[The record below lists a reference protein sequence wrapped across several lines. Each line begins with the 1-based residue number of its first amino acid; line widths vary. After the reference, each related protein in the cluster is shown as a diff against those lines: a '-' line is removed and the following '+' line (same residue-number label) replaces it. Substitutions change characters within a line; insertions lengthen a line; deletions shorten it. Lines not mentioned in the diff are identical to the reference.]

1 VAQNLEQI
9 LSAHGIGFRYSGRFE
24 ILTHCP
30 LCGDS
35 DRSEHLAISTRR
47 RGWRCLRNPT
57 QHKGRSYARLLTLLL
72 RCSEERARE
81 LTGEEAAAPLPD
93 QDEFSQQWRKQLGVD
108 TELPSARKLVF
119 PKEAKSLADGGYLTA
134 GFWHYLTDPL
144 PDGRG
149 LSAEQARWAAEVY
162 DLHYAISGRFAY
174 RLIIPVYDRAS
185 QLMTW
190 TARSIAL
197 DAEIRY
203 LTLKS
208 DEARA
213 RPGELLLGL
222 PQLARAAP
230 ARCLVVAEGPFDAI
244 ALSVLGHSQGIWG
257 TCIFGLELSDA
268 QSDLLYSLSEHFERI
283 VLLIDPAQAWLRT
296 LGMRSRLPRRCQSLM
311 VPEGFKDPGELVKT
325 REGKAFVLSLAA

>member
-108 TELPSARKLVF
+108 IELPSARKLVF
-119 PKEAKSLADGGYLTA
+119 PKEVKRLADGGGTVA
-134 GFWHYLTDPL
+134 SGFWGYLRQ
-144 PDGRG
+144 RG
-149 LSAEQARWAAEVY
+149 YDVEQRRWLAEAY

-174 RLIIPVYDRAS
+174 RLIIPLYDRAS

-190 TARSIAL
+190 TARSIVR

-222 PQLARAAP
+222 PQLTRAAP

-268 QSDLLYSLSEHFERI
+268 QSDLLYTLSEHFERI